1 MKRRNK
7 KAMAWILTASL
18 LTGITGDCHPGSR
31 TFAGNATPSNGSAPG
46 RETPGPEEEA
56 WLKNIPFYYDE
67 NGEKVYDYETFPER
81 YYGIA
86 PAIAGVDD
94 VALLA
99 VVAIGCVLGAF
110 GIHMA
115 SEDIGSFLVGSFGPW
130 LEKKHPEKMSDFEIF
145 LAGGAIAISEWVPLL
160 GEFLNGEEVSV
171 KDTGIEYKPN
181 LHTGK
186 PYFSDWDTEIRQ
198 YIYTHSYAESD
209 YVKYLDYCILRS
221 EFNTLIGFYIYGEVS
236 NDDGSPLYYKLGFY
250 YVDSTG
256 SLKRNFADSY
266 SNNLH
271 KDGYYLKD
279 HSVFLKGNPTGSTV
293 NPSRIYP
300 DAFGTITV
308 CPVFINAE
316 ALRSYYN
323 YGTTGGIVNDQTFGI
338 LTTKASLLSSNLK
351 FHESHIYAEKISLPA
366 DETSLKSIASSLDS
380 AKTFEE
386 VMEVVDK
393 YWQTSR
399 KKVDLT
405 DAVCYSNLQYIVRVL
420 SRYAGT
426 AITDEQIDSFIGHF
440 YQTYIDGTSAL
451 AEKQAAEIIRQFVV
465 INGGQEPPEDD
476 KNKNKYVIVKR
487 LAAAL
492 GLFLVSAGLVSD
504 TPVFEGGQ
512 TVENIELVDSSS
524 ELPAPDPDPPSPNPG
539 IDLSGILDFLQ
550 KILHILTAWANP
562 ADLIRQMA
570 DKLALPGLF
579 ESLISAI
586 QDVPQ
591 LISGELSLP
600 QLFSDLSAQLLS
612 LPEPLLEPLLGI
624 IQAIWELQSFLA
636 EAIPSPAQIAQ
647 AVEDAVIGTDDQNY
661 QLEQSVTDKFP
672 FCVPFDLIHCF
683 QVLTADPVEPV
694 WHVPFLIDH
703 PAFYYQEE
711 LVIDLTLFQQPVAV
725 IRFFLL
731 FAFILGL
738 ILATRQLIKG

>member
-31 TFAGNATPSNGSAPG
+31 TFAGNATPSNGADPG
-46 RETPGPEEEA
+46 REAPGPEEEA

-130 LEKKHPEKMSDFEIF
+130 LEKKHPDKMSDFEIF
-145 LAGGAIAISEWVPLL
+145 LAGGAITISEWVPLL

-171 KDTGIEYKPN
+171 KDTGIDYNPYFHANE
-181 LHTGK
+181 
-186 PYFSDWDTEIRQ
+186 PYFSDWSR
-198 YIYTHSYAESD
+198 SD
-209 YVKYLDYCILRS
+209 YTFLIRHSSAATDYTAFYDYVCPSSREVIGLYIRYVIS
-221 EFNTLIGFYIYGEVS
+221 DLIRYAYIDEHGDFMTNGNPESFY
-236 NDDGSPLYYKLGFY
+236 NQLL
-250 YVDSTG
+250 
-256 SLKRNFADSY
+256 N
-266 SNNLH
+266 
-271 KDGYYLKD
+271 DGYWRYTESRLAANGGRSITMD
-279 HSVFLKGNPTGSTV
+279 EVYQCNNFLVFV
-293 NPSRIYP
+293 NE
-300 DAFGTITV
+300 
-308 CPVFINAE
+308 E
-316 ALRSYYN
+316 AISSYYN
-323 YGTTGGIVNDQTFGI
+323 YDTMGGILNQSVGI
-338 LTTKASLLSSNLK
+338 LTTQIKLFSHNNLK
-351 FHESHIYAEKISLPA
+351 FHDSHIYAEKISLPA

-380 AKTFEE
+380 AATFEE

-420 SRYAGT
+420 SRYADT
-426 AITDEQIDSFIGHF
+426 AITDEQIDSFVGHF
-440 YQTYIDGTSAL
+440 YQTDIDGTSAL
-451 AEKQAAEIIRQFVV
+451 AEKQAAEIVRQFVV

-504 TPVFEGGQ
+504 VPVFEGGQ

-539 IDLSGILDFLQ
+539 VDLSGILDFLQ

-591 LISGELSLP
+591 LINGELSLP
-600 QLFSDLSAQLLS
+600 QLFSDLAAQLLA
-612 LPEPLLEPLLGI
+612 LPEPLLEPLFSI
-624 IQAIWELQSFLA
+624 TQAVWDLQAFLSG
-636 EAIPSPAQIAQ
+636 AIPSPAQIAQ

-661 QLEQSVTDKFP
+661 RLKQSVTDKFP